1 MVREAMLPL
10 RIKSQ
15 SNKEYENIIAFI
27 ILFLIYLSLPSLFF
41 ILVLTVIYNISY
53 IIKFFNTRNIMFML
67 FSILLAILNICLT
80 FCLRLLIKWLRT

>member
-1 MVREAMLPL
+1 MVLEAMLPL